1 MQSKIKTFYVIWINL
16 KCVLFTLLG
25 LLCGF
30 YFLVCI
36 LYGGIRLSW
45 IWIWPLLTLFFFARV
60 FFLCR
65 ERKLLLFEDP
75 QENDPSP
82 IENSNQKVENT
93 RKDIRKGKAEKTF
106 TAILRIAYRILFLLT
121 AGLFLPVE
129 SRIIHAM
136 NTQEK
141 DNLTYVIVLGA
152 GLKGSVPTR
161 PLLLR
166 MEKAYEYMVAN
177 PDTILIASG
186 GQGPD
191 EDISEGECIKNYLT
205 TRGIEEKR
213 ILVEKQSTSTEENIA
228 YSFAMLPE
236 NEGEVGILSNSF
248 HIYRAVRI
256 AKLQG
261 HENVSGVPAKTLLPL
276 GIHYTVREF
285 FGCVKLMLSS

>member
-25 LLCGF
+25 LFCGF
-30 YFLVCI
+30 YFLACL

-60 FFLCR
+60 IFLCR
-65 ERKLLLFEDP
+65 ERKTLLFEGQ
-75 QENDPSP
+75 QE
-82 IENSNQKVENT
+82 Q
-93 RKDIRKGKAEKTF
+93 KGKAAKAF
-106 TAILRIAYRILFLLT
+106 TAILRIVYRVLFLL
-121 AGLFLPVE
+121 AAVLFLTVE
-129 SRIIHAM
+129 SRIIQAM

-141 DNLTYVIVLGA
+141 TNLPYVIVLGA

-166 MEKAYEYMVAN
+166 MEKAYEYMAAN

-186 GQGPD
+186 GQGAD
-191 EDISEGECIKNYLT
+191 EDISEGECIKNYLIS
-205 TRGIEEKR
+205 RGIDGNR
-213 ILVEKQSTSTEENIA
+213 ILVENQSTSTEENIA
-228 YSFAMLPE
+228 YSFALLPE
-236 NEGEVGILSNSF
+236 NADEVGILSSSF

-256 AKLQG
+256 ANLQG
-261 HENVSGVPAKTLLPL
+261 HENVSGVPARTLLPL

-285 FGCVKLMLSS
+285 FGCVKLFLSSS